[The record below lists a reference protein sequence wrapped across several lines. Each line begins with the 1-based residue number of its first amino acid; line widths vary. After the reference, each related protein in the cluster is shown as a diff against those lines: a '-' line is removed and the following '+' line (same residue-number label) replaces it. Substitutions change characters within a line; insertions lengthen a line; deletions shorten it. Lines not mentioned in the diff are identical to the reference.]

1 MSLLATA
8 RFCDTVVKD
17 RQLRALNPL
26 GLPEIAFVGRSN
38 AGKSS
43 CINLIC
49 GRRRLAFAS
58 RTPGRTQALNVFTVG
73 PPDAPLAF
81 LVDSP
86 GYGFAAASQ
95 SAKLAWQAL
104 AGDYMRNRGPL
115 AAVVLMIDIRREFT
129 ALDRQL
135 VQWVPTTTPLIVVLT
150 KSDKFGRQQMGAT
163 KRRIEGDPIVAQ
175 RIGPVMVVL
184 FSTIARR
191 GIEALQGAI
200 EAVIRNGSLN
210 TAPAFTTG
218 AGAAATAADDAVAL
232 QPVAGVAPGA
242 SGDARA
248 LDRSPPSTRSP

>member
-1 MSLLATA
+1 MGLLATA

-58 RTPGRTQALNVFTVG
+58 RTPGRTQALNVFAVG
-73 PPDAPLAF
+73 PADGPLGF

-104 AGDYMRNRGPL
+104 AGDYIRNRGPL
-115 AAVVLMIDIRREFT
+115 AAVVLMIDIRRELT

-135 VQWVPTTTPLIVVLT
+135 VQWVPATTPLIVVLT
-150 KSDKFGRQQMGAT
+150 KSDKLGRQQMVQARRHVEADPLLVQRTGAS
-163 KRRIEGDPIVAQ
+163 
-175 RIGPVMVVL
+175 VVIL

-191 GIEALQGAI
+191 GIDALQDAI
-200 EAVIRNGSLN
+200 EAVIRGGSPLPSCPPPSL
-210 TAPAFTTG
+210 APSCLPPS
-218 AGAAATAADDAVAL
+218 DVA
-232 QPVAGVAPGA
+232 AGVA
-242 SGDARA
+242 SAR
-248 LDRSPPSTRSP
+248 PPSPHATRSP